1 MKIGKMAHFGIKV
14 WYCSFQSSII
24 NKSAM
29 VMKKI
34 KILLSVKE
42 KVGSG
47 SETLTLGDAAH

>member
-1 MKIGKMAHFGIKV
+1 MAHFGIKV

-34 KILLSVKE
+34 KISLSVKE